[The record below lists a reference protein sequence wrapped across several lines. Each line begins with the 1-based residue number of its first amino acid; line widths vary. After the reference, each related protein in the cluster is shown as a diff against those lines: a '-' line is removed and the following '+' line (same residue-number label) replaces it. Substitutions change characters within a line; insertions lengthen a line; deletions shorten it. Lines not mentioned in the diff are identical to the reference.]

1 VQTYSGIPIGLLR
14 ERIRGDL
21 ICAHSLLP
29 LTILFLFCC
38 SGCASEEPTSEAR
51 LMEDSSGGR
60 GGLSESEA
68 GTVNPDRSAGDE
80 LEVDGTGRP
89 AEEVVG
95 APSESCTPD
104 PEMWPS
110 IEPLFQE
117 HCAQCHGD
125 FPQFGAPFKLSALE
139 DFTPDRAQEVALA
152 LSSGSMPP
160 LGQPSVPSSMRSTL
174 IEWLT
179 CGSMIEGE
187 QSRPAGGFESTR
199 PILEA
204 PNAPPQ
210 DGDFFELKADQF
222 RLASDLK
229 DHYECFTFEVP
240 LGEARFI
247 RRIETL
253 VDDARVLHH
262 IVLIPEDG
270 GRAPGTHSTC
280 LDDNPFKLV
289 YGWAPGQGALHFEEG
304 GIRLS
309 PGQSLTLQIHYNNS
323 AQYTDVSDSS
333 GVRIYHGPPEGPEV
347 AVLTLGPLEF
357 EIPPRARGEAVG
369 YCEMPEN
376 TRLIASFPHM
386 HEAGATFQQE
396 LIRADQLE
404 TFAAGDTSASED
416 IITLSGWDFE
426 SQYIYESPMTL
437 NRGDLV
443 KTTCLIENQS
453 DQPIR
458 FGGRTSDEMC
468 FNFAYISPPVGVS
481 FCNQNDLPL
490 TTFIPGEC
498 SPEEASMWAPPSLEI
513 QFEERESAPM
523 TSSEIMPEGLYWIDE
538 ARVVVDPQLAS
549 MYSIDLE
556 QSQARA
562 RGAVR
567 WSASD
572 ETPSGERASL
582 LVDLNVEVRLVAAGL
597 SFTRLIPI
605 SFEGSV
611 TSTIEDTMQD
621 VAPLLLTG
629 TCGDLEEVNIWVERP
644 SGSDSAELIF
654 PLNFG
659 PITLWIHAH
668 IIPT

>member
-1 VQTYSGIPIGLLR
+1 MQTYSGPQIELLR

-21 ICAHSLLP
+21 RSIHSLLP
-29 LTILFLFCC
+29 LTIMFLFYCA
-38 SGCASEEPTSEAR
+38 GCASEEPVSEAG
-51 LMEDSSGGR
+51 LMGNSSAGRED
-60 GGLSESEA
+60 LSESEA

-80 LEVDGTGRP
+80 REAGGTETP
-89 AEEVVG
+89 AEEVAG

-104 PEMWPS
+104 PDIWPS

-125 FPQFGAPFKLSALE
+125 VPQFGAPFTLSAQE

-160 LGQPSVPSSMRSTL
+160 LGQPSMPTSMRSTL

-204 PNAPPQ
+204 PNVPPQ

-222 RLASDLK
+222 RLASTLT

-240 LGEARFI
+240 LSEERFI

-270 GRAPGTHSTC
+270 GRAPGTHSPC

-333 GVRIYHGPPEGPEV
+333 GVRIYHAPPEGPEV

-357 EIPPRARGEAVG
+357 EIPPRTRGEAVG
-369 YCEMPEN
+369 YCEMPKN

-386 HEAGATFQQE
+386 HEAGAAFQQE
-396 LIRADQLE
+396 LIRVDQLE
-404 TFAAGDTSASED
+404 IFADGDPSVSED

-426 SQYIYESPMTL
+426 SQYIYESPMML

-453 DQPIR
+453 EQPIR

-490 TTFIPGEC
+490 TTFSPGEC
-498 SPEEASMWAPPSLEI
+498 APEEASMWAPPSLEV

-523 TSSEIMPEGLYWIDE
+523 GTSEMMPEGLYWIDD

-567 WSASD
+567 WGASTESPSAES
-572 ETPSGERASL
+572 ASL

-597 SFTRLIPI
+597 SFTQFVPI
-605 SFEGSV
+605 SFEGVV
-611 TSTIEDTMQD
+611 TSTIDNAMEE
-621 VAPLLLTG
+621 ASPLLLMG
-629 TCGDLEEVNIWVERP
+629 TCGDLEEADIWVERP

-668 IIPT
+668 IVPT